1 MVTVAKK
8 GKLNIK
14 PIKER
19 YAALKEVEE
28 GSTKSQVAMNY
39 GIPKNT
45 LSTWIKNKEKIFE
58 SMKMQGNKS
67 KRRRLRQGTFANLD
81 DLIFKGLLTVR
92 GRNLVVSAS
101 IPKTKAKELAEK
113 INIKGFQVSDDRLHR
128 WKNRYNVS
136 FKTVS

>member
-1 MVTVAKK
+1 MVTLYNNHCRQKEK
-8 GKLNIK
+8 TLR
-14 PIKER
+14 ER

-113 INIKGFQVSDDRLHR
+113 INIKGF
-128 WKNRYNVS
+128 
-136 FKTVS
+136 